1 MLSNH
6 RITQLFTQNPI
17 LRSDSTAKP
26 SGPLLL
32 SNEVHSRTLPNKAFT
47 GFVICHCLVQL
58 ICFDTFNNH
67 CIFFDIFAC
76 YRLYQY
82 IHGANLNSARFPV
95 TAPVLTSINPTTANG
110 SICYVKIYLTAK
122 SPPQPNSEL
131 NLEIEKW
138 TSHCIAVRMFSGF
151 AKDDNINKEVEALMN
166 SLNLHFTG
174 NTSIPEDKLSYT
186 IAQYNS
192 SRHQAGRL
200 NEVWMNVPGFNAE
213 GCSNYRRNY

>member
-1 MLSNH
+1 MGLHLVPIVLPVCLVLSGFAIAIESPH
-6 RITQLFTQNPI
+6 Y
-17 LRSDSTAKP
+17 AV
-26 SGPLLL
+26 
-32 SNEVHSRTLPNKAFT
+32 VHSESDFEIRLYSEAFWASA
-47 GFVICHCLVQL
+47 LVQRSS
-58 ICFDTFNNH
+58 FQNSTKQGFH
-67 CIFFDIFAC
+67 
-76 YRLYQY
+76 RLYQY

-138 TSHCIAVRMFSGF
+138 TSHCIAVRKFSGF

-213 GCSNYRRNY
+213 VCSNYRRNY